1 MYGSEN
7 NKKPYFSGYFKIDMK
22 KKEDT
27 KENFIW
33 VEVIT
38 WINNIFVKC
47 PWKVR
52 INTSKKKFIT
62 EDHFLQHMNTTII
75 YN

>member
-27 KENFIW
+27 KENFI
-33 VEVIT
+33 
-38 WINNIFVKC
+38 
-47 PWKVR
+47 
-52 INTSKKKFIT
+52 
-62 EDHFLQHMNTTII
+62 
-75 YN
+75 